1 MARIANEISGMRR
14 VLHRHGVYFLFWA
27 NDVNTFLSAP
37 HSAHCFAIRREGLAF
52 RDVYQSAGSGS
63 CGVHRVGNQLHHGT
77 HQGPSVFAENHDRQF
92 PSVPFRFCW

>member
-1 MARIANEISGMRR
+1 MARIANEISGMRGG
-14 VLHRHGVYFLFWA
+14 LHRHGVYSLFSA

-63 CGVHRVGNQLHHGT
+63 CGFTALAISCIMGRTRVALFLLRITIANL
-77 HQGPSVFAENHDRQF
+77 R
-92 PSVPFRFCW
+92 PFRFCW